1 MSKIIFF
8 IPFALII
15 VGLIIDQVSKFVVFN
30 NEVNFTNNDQ
40 NIKLKE
46 IDNNHNEEFKVDN
59 INLGNDINEKND
71 EKKNKITR
79 EDNNKKEKME
89 INNNNFE
96 NTNNDINKEE
106 IDNI

>member
-1 MSKIIFF
+1 M
-8 IPFALII
+8 
-15 VGLIIDQVSKFVVFN
+15 
-30 NEVNFTNNDQ
+30 
-40 NIKLKE
+40 KE

-89 INNNNFE
+89 SMEMSLI
-96 NTNNDINKEE
+96 IVKMKWLGM
-106 IDNI
+106 I